1 MSLQSCSFNL
11 HTLTSIVV
19 SSANLTK
26 WLSILFSIS
35 RSLIY
40 KKYINIYL
48 YINIYKKVRSAYT
61 TFKIESGLIYHY
73 GNLRLTSPDYQTCTR
88 SGEHL
93 RLVCLTYTDTT
104 LTHATSGNFLL
115 HVANTHSTSLPV
127 LNQ

>member
-11 HTLTSIVV
+11 HTLTSKIV

-35 RSLIY
+35 RLLIY
-40 KKYINIYL
+40 KK

-93 RLVCLTYTDTT
+93 RLVCPTYTDTT

>member
-35 RSLIY
+35 RLLIY
-40 KKYINIYL
+40 KK

-93 RLVCLTYTDTT
+93 RLVCPTYTDTT